1 MTSPA
6 MSRALAG
13 KPDAARADDADA
25 ETQPLVRALN
35 RLLNRLETALD
46 NERRFTADAA
56 HELRTPLAALKIHAQ
71 VAMATSEPAQCKQAV
86 TKVIAG
92 ADQRD
97 ATGRGSCCVWPAST
111 PCSACRIRSP

>member
-1 MTSPA
+1 MQ
-6 MSRALAG
+6 
-13 KPDAARADDADA
+13 

-56 HELRTPLAALKIHAQ
+56 HELRTLLAALKIHAQ

-92 ADQRD
+92 ATARRD
-97 ATGRGSCCVWPAST
+97 WSSSCCVWPAST

>member
-1 MTSPA
+1 M
-6 MSRALAG
+6 
-13 KPDAARADDADA
+13 
-25 ETQPLVRALN
+25 N

-46 NERRFTADAA
+46 SERRFTADAA

-92 ADQRD
+92 ADR
-97 ATGRGSCCVWPAST
+97 ATRLVEQLLRSGLAST
-111 PCSACRIRSP
+111 ALSLPDPQPVDLAELVTTAAEDAEKIPATCPTMRAA